1 MNVRFVLITAI
12 VAATAGLGVSHNVR
26 AERLD
31 AQAQAAV
38 LLSGRQTL
46 AVTEARDRGDAQS
59 SSVSADAKARAV
71 ALLTGRSVGGQAK
84 NAVRIEPTS
93 VARTP
98 RDAHAQAAALLSGS
112 RNPADVPPKVT
123 ATAPAR

>member
-1 MNVRFVLITAI
+1 MNVRLVLITAI

-46 AVTEARDRGDAQS
+46 AAMDARDRGGAKS
-59 SSVSADAKARAV
+59 SSVSADAQARAV
-71 ALLTGRSVGGQAK
+71 ALLTGRSANGQGK
-84 NAVRIEPTS
+84 NAVRTESTS
-93 VARTP
+93 VARAQK
-98 RDAHAQAAALLSGS
+98 DAHAQAAIG
-112 RNPADVPPKVT
+112 RT
-123 ATAPAR
+123 RR